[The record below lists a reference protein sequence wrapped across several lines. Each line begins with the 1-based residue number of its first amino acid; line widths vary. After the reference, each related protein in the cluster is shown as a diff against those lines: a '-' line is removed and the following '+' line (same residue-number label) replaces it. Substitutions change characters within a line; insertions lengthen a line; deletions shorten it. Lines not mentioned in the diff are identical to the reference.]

1 LGAIKFVLRA
11 QLRHRW
17 RHWLVMAILVSV
29 VGGVVLASAAAG
41 RRTQGAF
48 PGFLAAHGFDAEV
61 YSLQPLPQLAHLPG
75 VLATTEG
82 AGAPNGQ
89 PSCACTHPINPS
101 DFSVAVISKGV
112 SPYKLVSGRMPAP
125 SDPNEVLASFTL
137 QKDSGVRLGTVIRV
151 PFYTA
156 AQESAQNNA
165 TGAPLKPDG
174 PTVRFRVVGLEA
186 SEVEFP
192 YGGDPNYTLYATPA
206 FARKFFQKGSWAY
219 MYFVRLRHGAGDIA
233 RLNADVGSRQTYVG
247 SLDPQVAAVEASIH
261 PQAVGWWL
269 LAVLAALVGVTV
281 IGQALRRQ
289 SISES
294 EAYPTMAALGL
305 GRKEL
310 VVLGMARNLVV
321 GVVGAVGA
329 LAVATLLSP
338 FAPLGEARTALNST
352 GISFEPLVLPLGA
365 LITVI
370 VVFGLGVW
378 PAIRVSR
385 TTRSDARAT
394 PSRPSIVV
402 NQLAMAGAP
411 PSVIIGVG
419 NALERRVGETST
431 APPVGSALLGTVLA
445 VVALCGTAVFGASL
459 SHLTATPQLY
469 GDPFELN
476 ISNPGGSGRPDQAV
490 LESLLHNDAVTGI
503 TQGIALPAIEI
514 DNVTVGA
521 IAGTT
526 IRGRLL
532 LSTVK
537 GHLPDAPGEVG
548 LGVTTLHE
556 VGGRLGSTVRVTVTS
571 PSGQR
576 RTVRFRIVSQVS
588 LPVLA
593 NAVSLG
599 TGAVF
604 TLAGYEDAACTTSPK
619 QVLCRAAVAHDT
631 NGGMLVQFVPGPK
644 GQAAV
649 NYYLD
654 HYQAIAEPAITPI
667 SLVNF
672 GEAVNFP
679 LIFGAILAVFG
690 AATLLH
696 LLVVSVSRRR
706 RDVGLLKAI
715 GFVNGQVASSVLWQS
730 TTLAMIGVIVG
741 VPLGIVVG
749 QSVWTAFAN
758 NLGVIPVSVV
768 PYWLIAILAAA
779 VLAAANVIAVTPAL
793 VATRSKAVDLLRTT

>member
-1 LGAIKFVLRA
+1 
-11 QLRHRW
+11 
-17 RHWLVMAILVSV
+17 
-29 VGGVVLASAAAG
+29 
-41 RRTQGAF
+41 
-48 PGFLAAHGFDAEV
+48 
-61 YSLQPLPQLAHLPG
+61 
-75 VLATTEG
+75 
-82 AGAPNGQ
+82 
-89 PSCACTHPINPS
+89 
-101 DFSVAVISKGV
+101 
-112 SPYKLVSGRMPAP
+112 
-125 SDPNEVLASFTL
+125 
-137 QKDSGVRLGTVIRV
+137 
-151 PFYTA
+151 
-156 AQESAQNNA
+156 
-165 TGAPLKPDG
+165 
-174 PTVRFRVVGLEA
+174 
-186 SEVEFP
+186 
-192 YGGDPNYTLYATPA
+192 
-206 FARKFFQKGSWAY
+206 
-219 MYFVRLRHGAGDIA
+219 
-233 RLNADVGSRQTYVG
+233 
-247 SLDPQVAAVEASIH
+247 
-261 PQAVGWWL
+261 
-269 LAVLAALVGVTV
+269 
-281 IGQALRRQ
+281 
-289 SISES
+289 
-294 EAYPTMAALGL
+294 
-305 GRKEL
+305 
-310 VVLGMARNLVV
+310 
-321 GVVGAVGA
+321 VVGAVGA

-365 LITVI
+365 LLTVI

-378 PAIRVSR
+378 PAITASR
-385 TTRSDARAT
+385 TAPSDARAT